1 MGLSRAYSLN
11 MAIIIRLF
19 FIMFAY
25 VSCIAS
31 YRMRTMRGN
40 VMMSQLVLKN
50 VPQNNPVNV
59 PQNDPQNVPKNVP
72 NHVFIFGLG
81 YTGLALVSCIKR
93 KYPGIVRLLCKYP
106 YSNLS
111 SFSRHGHNFNL
122 IIDYKDTRYYSFNI
136 LECMI

>member
-1 MGLSRAYSLN
+1 
-11 MAIIIRLF
+11 
-19 FIMFAY
+19 MFAY

-93 KYPGIVRLLCKYP
+93 KYPGIVRLLCQISLFKSVILLP
-106 YSNLS
+106 
-111 SFSRHGHNFNL
+111 SRAQFQPNHRLQG
-122 IIDYKDTRYYSFNI
+122 YTI
-136 LECMI
+136 LQF